1 MESFDRSR
9 TQVLDWST
17 RKNADEYRSELL
29 LWPAWGWRV
38 LAPRPRR
45 RDFDI
50 AQKAVLGLVVAGLH
64 REAIARKLHLDPDL
78 VGHLFAEFL
87 GQGLLDPSGK
97 LTESGRQAYQRD
109 QGDPADETVMG
120 WVFAD
125 PWDGRLWPLFV
136 DEQLPFAAT
145 DVDEE
150 GWQALRGTPGEGR
163 GRRTHTVLPD
173 RQAPPPVQPAALE
186 VLDAIRRQRAQ
197 QDHAEPALDAP
208 RVHKVSYI
216 TDAPE
221 PFFVVVRCWCNRNG
235 DWFADNPAT
244 GRIDRALRH
253 RIEQRRDVDQRLH
266 GYLHRIVAGGGDPER
281 IRNLE
286 TKALAYVED
295 RIRSVHRQV
304 PPEIQRLL
312 VRMQRCIEECALDL
326 PDDRLDNAIV
336 HLQSAFE
343 GLCTLGLQGKTVAAE
358 RSAFQLQQGRGMD
371 PEFNRAHLEQIAAD
385 LGFSTG
391 DCQLLFRTQAGKIRS
406 SIDGRGGSLRQILCA
421 NLLLARRDVGH
432 PLRQLAATHPDLLA
446 DLTAL
451 SQQRDAASHH
461 GVVSDAHA
469 DRWPSRTDA
478 LKAGGEVAFDLV
490 RAFCAPA

>member
-64 REAIARKLHLDPDL
+64 REAIARKLHLDADL
-78 VGHLFAEFL
+78 VAHLLTEFL

-97 LTESGRQAYQRD
+97 LTESGRQAFERD

-145 DVDEE
+145 DVDAE

-216 TDAPE
+216 TDMPE
-221 PFFVVVRCWCNRNG
+221 PFFVVVRCWCNDDG
-235 DWFADNPAT
+235 DWFVNNPAT
-244 GRIDRALRH
+244 GRIDRALQQRIDQLRDDDERLRRH
-253 RIEQRRDVDQRLH
+253 LQP
-266 GYLHRIVAGGGDPER
+266 IVAGGGDPER
-281 IRNLE
+281 IQNLE
-286 TKALAYVED
+286 AQAIAYVED
-295 RIRSVHRQV
+295 QLRSMDCQV
-304 PPEIQRLL
+304 APELQALL
-312 VRMQRCIEECALDL
+312 VRMQRCLAECQLNL
-326 PDDRLDNAIV
+326 PDDRIDNAV
-336 HLQSAFE
+336 VNLQRAFE
-343 GLCTLGLQGKTVAAE
+343 GICTRGIHGPYAEAE
-358 RSAFQLQQGRGMD
+358 RKAFQLQQGRGMD
-371 PEFNRAHLEQIAAD
+371 QEFNRAHLEQLAAD
-385 LGFSTG
+385 MGYSTG
-391 DCQLLFRTQAGKIRS
+391 DCRSLFKTQAGKIWHTLGERS
-406 SIDGRGGSLRQILCA
+406 GSLRPLLCA
-421 NLLLARRDVGH
+421 NLLLARRDDKH
-432 PLRQLAATHPDLLA
+432 PLRTLAKSHPDLLA

-451 SQQRDAASHH
+451 SHLRDHAAHH
-461 GVVSDAHA
+461 GVATDARSN
-469 DRWPSRTDA
+469 RWRSRT
-478 LKAGGEVAFDLV
+478 KAVTAGSAIAFELV
-490 RAFCAPA
+490 RAFCAPI